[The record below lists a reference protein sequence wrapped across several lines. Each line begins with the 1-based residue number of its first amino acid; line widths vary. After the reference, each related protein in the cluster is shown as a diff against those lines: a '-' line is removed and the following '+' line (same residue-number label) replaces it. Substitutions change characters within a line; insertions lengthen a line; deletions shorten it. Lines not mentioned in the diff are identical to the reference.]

1 MGNLIPRRS
10 TIPVLSNGAKNAG
23 LSRINYS
30 RRTKRGTD
38 SGSHTNATCDAGA
51 LWHVTKMVTD
61 GLCRVAEVSRQQE
74 RYQIHTKVEIL
85 KINS

>member
-10 TIPVLSNGAKNAG
+10 TIPGLSNGAKNAG

-30 RRTKRGTD
+30 RWTKRGTD
-38 SGSHTNATCDAGA
+38 SGSHTNATCDAGT

-61 GLCRVAEVSRQQE
+61 GLSGCRSQQAARKVSNTYE
-74 RYQIHTKVEIL
+74 SGNFE
-85 KINS
+85 N